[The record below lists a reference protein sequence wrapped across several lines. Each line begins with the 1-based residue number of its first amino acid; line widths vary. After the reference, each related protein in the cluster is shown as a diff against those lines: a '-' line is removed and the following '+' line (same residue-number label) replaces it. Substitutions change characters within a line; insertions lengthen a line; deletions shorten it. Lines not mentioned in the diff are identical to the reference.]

1 MNKKL
6 KTLDTRQRA
15 MLAVTLLG
23 IVFFLLLSPIS
34 TGIGELLLPPSQ
46 LNNVT
51 VVQKA
56 REIDLSWDT
65 ASEYDVT
72 GYYLTLNGQRINDD
86 KLNGRD
92 VDNYA
97 IYDLEQG
104 KEYNVGIGSIDTNG
118 NISNLAQT
126 SVTTKD
132 RNSTYILNVQE
143 DGSENS
149 KRTAMLAIFMA
160 IVTFLLT
167 NWVLFFKVSG
177 KRLLTISSYPSIALA
192 PISILSYSLILTIDN
207 GIYKNLFALAVSV
220 GYIFVSYLLVLTA
233 NILNGAK
240 VHGQLPLEQA
250 AKASQFIVGLISTYL
265 ILIFTFSSDSNLVV
279 KFVLILGFVFYF
291 TYSSLSAI
299 KELEEGNIL
308 LRTGSVVLTM
318 LVAMLAISVWPI
330 ESIYSILVIAIIYY
344 IIFNVAL
351 EVRGKVGRSLWV
363 EYGILI
369 GLITLL
375 LLTNSVWGINGT
387 II

>member
-1 MNKKL
+1 MKKL

-15 MLAVTLLG
+15 VLSVTLLG

-34 TGIGELLLPPSQ
+34 TGIAEFILPPSG
-46 LNNVT
+46 LNNVNI
-51 VVQKA
+51 VQKSK
-56 REIDLSWDT
+56 EIDLSWDK
-65 ASEYDVT
+65 AKELDVT
-72 GYYLTLNGQRINDD
+72 GYFLSLNGQRITDER
-86 KLNGRD
+86 LNGRD

-104 KEYNVGIGSIDTNG
+104 KDYKVAIGSIDSNG

-126 SVTTKD
+126 TVTTKD
-132 RNSTYILNVQE
+132 RNSTYLLNVQE
-143 DGSENS
+143 DGSENTR
-149 KRTAMLAIFMA
+149 RTAMLAIFMSA
-160 IVTFLLT
+160 LMFLLT

-177 KRLLTISSYPSIALA
+177 KRLFTVSFYPSIALA

-207 GIYKNLFALAVSV
+207 SIYKTLFALGVAA

-233 NILNGAK
+233 NILNGSK

-265 ILIFTFSSDSNLVV
+265 IMIFTFSSNSNLLV
-279 KFVLILGFVFYF
+279 KFALVLGFVFYF
-291 TYSSLSAI
+291 TYSSLSSI
-299 KELEEGNIL
+299 KELQESNIL
-308 LRTGSVVLTM
+308 LRTGSVVLTT

-351 EVRGKVGRSLWV
+351 EVRGNVGKSLWV
-363 EYGILI
+363 EYGVLV

-375 LLTNSVWGINGT
+375 LVTNSVWGINGT

>member
-1 MNKKL
+1 MKKL

-15 MLAVTLLG
+15 VLSVTLLG

-34 TGIGELLLPPSQ
+34 TGIAEFILPPSG
-46 LNNVT
+46 LNNVNI
-51 VVQKA
+51 VQKSK
-56 REIDLSWDT
+56 EIDLSWDK
-65 ASEYDVT
+65 AKELDVT
-72 GYYLTLNGQRINDD
+72 GYFLSLNGQRITDER
-86 KLNGRD
+86 LNGRD

-104 KEYNVGIGSIDTNG
+104 KDYKVGIGSIDSNG

-126 SVTTKD
+126 TVTTKD
-132 RNSTYILNVQE
+132 RNSTYVLNVQE
-143 DGSENS
+143 DGSENTR
-149 KRTAMLAIFMA
+149 RTAMLAIFMSA
-160 IVTFLLT
+160 LMFLLT

-177 KRLLTISSYPSIALA
+177 KRLFTVSFYPSIALA

-207 GIYKNLFALAVSV
+207 SIYKTLFALGVAA

-233 NILNGAK
+233 NILNGSK

-250 AKASQFIVGLISTYL
+250 AKASQFIVGLISAYL
-265 ILIFTFSSDSNLVV
+265 IMFFTFSSNSNLLV
-279 KFVLILGFVFYF
+279 KFALVLRFVFYF
-291 TYSSLSAI
+291 TYSSLSSI
-299 KELEEGNIL
+299 KELQESNIL
-308 LRTGSVVLTM
+308 LRTGSVVLTT

-351 EVRGKVGRSLWV
+351 EVRGNVGKSLWV
-363 EYGILI
+363 EYGVLV

-375 LLTNSVWGINGT
+375 LVTNSVWGINGT

>member
-1 MNKKL
+1 MKKL

-15 MLAVTLLG
+15 VLSVTLLG

-34 TGIGELLLPPSQ
+34 TGIAEFILPPSG
-46 LNNVT
+46 LNNVNI
-51 VVQKA
+51 VQKSK
-56 REIDLSWDT
+56 EIDLSWDK
-65 ASEYDVT
+65 AKELDVT
-72 GYYLTLNGQRINDD
+72 GYFLSLNGQRITDER
-86 KLNGRD
+86 LNGRH

-104 KEYNVGIGSIDTNG
+104 KDYKVAIGSIDSNG

-126 SVTTKD
+126 TVTTKD
-132 RNSTYILNVQE
+132 RNSTYLLNVQE
-143 DGSENS
+143 DGSENTR
-149 KRTAMLAIFMA
+149 RTAMLAIFMSA
-160 IVTFLLT
+160 LMFLLT

-177 KRLLTISSYPSIALA
+177 KRLFTVSFYPSIALA

-207 GIYKNLFALAVSV
+207 SIYKTLFALGVAA

-233 NILNGAK
+233 NILNGSK

-265 ILIFTFSSDSNLVV
+265 IMIFTFSSNSNLLV
-279 KFVLILGFVFYF
+279 KFALVLGFVFYF
-291 TYSSLSAI
+291 TYSSLSSI
-299 KELEEGNIL
+299 KELQESNIL
-308 LRTGSVVLTM
+308 LRTGSVVLTT

-351 EVRGKVGRSLWV
+351 EVRGNVGKSLWV
-363 EYGILI
+363 EYGVLV

-375 LLTNSVWGINGT
+375 LVTNSVWGINGT